1 MATIQS
7 VTSVQKHVGKEKVS
21 QVYCVCCVCV
31 ASGREVAVGGGG
43 GG

>member
-21 QVYCVCCVCV
+21 QVYCVCCVC
-31 ASGREVAVGGGG
+31 GRRQGGGG
-43 GG
+43 GGGGR